1 MVISRNL
8 SAYNDVPP
16 TDGEGRKISSGPLYE
31 LAKIKALATAKQ
43 GVLLVTKKCQDN
55 ATRLGLEPADVGQLI
70 GKLSASDYRD
80 SEWCEMGKAWL
91 GCDAYVLTQTEYNEV
106 ARKDYQYEY
115 FLKFAI
121 GKNGLVVMVI
131 SCHLSN

>member
-1 MVISRNL
+1 MVIYRNL
-8 SAYNDVPP
+8 SAYNGVPP
-16 TDGEGRKISSGPLYE
+16 AEGEARKISGGPLYE
-31 LAKIKALATAKQ
+31 LAKIKALATAKP

-80 SEWCEMGKAWL
+80 SEWCETGKAWL
-91 GCDAYVLTQTEYNEV
+91 GCDAYVLTQTEYNEA
-106 ARKDYQYEY
+106 ARKDYQHEY

>member
-8 SAYNDVPP
+8 SAYNGVPP
-16 TDGEGRKISSGPLYE
+16 AEGEARKISGGPLYE
-31 LAKIKALATAKQ
+31 LAKIKALATV

-70 GKLSASDYRD
+70 EKLSASDYRD
-80 SEWCEMGKAWL
+80 SEWCETGKAWL
-91 GCDAYVLTQTEYNEV
+91 GCDAYVLMQTEYNEA
-106 ARKDYQYEY
+106 ARKDYQHEY